1 MSSCT
6 LSSLA
11 VTYGYLPPKVMVLKT
26 MLLTVARVKTYEPIY
41 MILITLLRRYQSY
54 DELINWLIQNVNDL
68 SLKPAL
74 LSIAEQTGQLVAR

>member
-41 MILITLLRRYQSY
+41 MILITVLT
-54 DELINWLIQNVNDL
+54 II
-68 SLKPAL
+68 
-74 LSIAEQTGQLVAR
+74 LVSMIIWIFKQVIHFR